1 MSGEWI
7 GPATGDLKVWHGG
20 QWVPLSTVPEVQ
32 PGAVSSDGRVW
43 SGTAWLD
50 PKSPEARAL
59 RIQHGTAPAAGS
71 AKWIKPA
78 QDPIARRL
86 TGVIF
91 GLIAVLC
98 AVAAISMQPVFG
110 RDAGGLF
117 MLAALAVAFGFGIA
131 ALVKS
136 S

>member
-1 MSGEWI
+1 M
-7 GPATGDLKVWHGG
+7 ADDLKVWHGG
-20 QWVPLSTVPEVQ
+20 AWVPATSVDALA

-43 SGTAWLD
+43 SGTTWLD

-59 RIQHGTAPAAGS
+59 RIQHGTAPAAS
-71 AKWIKPA
+71 DAKWVKPA

-98 AVAAISMQPVFG
+98 AVAALSMQPLFG

-117 MLAALAVAFGFGIA
+117 MLGALGVAAGFGIA